1 MRYFVGVVTF
11 QPEQENV
18 MSNDS
23 KYSIKLA
30 NGKERAFGSA
40 AAMAKWI
47 DEQREL
53 KVPRRKGVARKPN
66 RKPERKVRCYSGDS
80 PLARYANR
88 NSDET

>member
-1 MRYFVGVVTF
+1 MGYFVGVVTF
-11 QPEQENV
+11 QQEQENV

-30 NGKERAFGSA
+30 NGKERAFDSA

-53 KVPRRKGVARKPN
+53 KVPRRKGA
-66 RKPERKVRCYSGDS
+66 CLLYTS
-80 PLARYANR
+80 PSPRDLSTSRMPSSA
-88 NSDET
+88 